1 MFLAQVAD
9 VRAGGLEDPQAQQ
22 PEHGHKGEVVPVGG
36 LAGCGE
42 QGFELQ
48 VREPEGRRLSRH
60 GRTADVLGWRVL
72 QDAIDDAGPVEPGGD
87 REAPGDCRGLEPADL
102 LRPPDV
108 QLQMRAL
115 GSPGQEIRVDYREDP
130 RSAAEE

>member
-1 MFLAQVAD
+1 MARPTAGGSGTSTTLPPADPQDPVPVFLAQVAD

-42 QGFELQ
+42 QGLELQ

-60 GRTADVLGWRVL
+60 GRTADVLGW
-72 QDAIDDAGPVEPGGD
+72 
-87 REAPGDCRGLEPADL
+87 
-102 LRPPDV
+102 
-108 QLQMRAL
+108 
-115 GSPGQEIRVDYREDP
+115 
-130 RSAAEE
+130 